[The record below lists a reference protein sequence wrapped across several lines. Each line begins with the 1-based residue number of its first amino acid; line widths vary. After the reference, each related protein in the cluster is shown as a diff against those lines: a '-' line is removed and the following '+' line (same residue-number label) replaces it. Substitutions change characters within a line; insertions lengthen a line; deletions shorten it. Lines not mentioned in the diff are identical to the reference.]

1 MRHNKKEKGRFWLKC
16 LNELKNFF
24 AHFGISLCVNSEMA
38 REIGWQE
45 TKIRFFAVESTQN
58 DQNRVSED
66 WKRVSRGSGP
76 YDVTNRAECLSLW
89 SLSSV

>member
-1 MRHNKKEKGRFWLKC
+1 M
-16 LNELKNFF
+16 
-24 AHFGISLCVNSEMA
+24 ASEI
-38 REIGWQE
+38 EWQE

-66 WKRVSRGSGP
+66 WDRVGRGSGP
-76 YDVTNRAECLSLW
+76 YYVTNRAEFLSLW

>member
-1 MRHNKKEKGRFWLKC
+1 
-16 LNELKNFF
+16 
-24 AHFGISLCVNSEMA
+24 MA
-38 REIGWQE
+38 RETGWQE
-45 TKIRFFAVESTQN
+45 IKICFLAVESTQN

-66 WKRVSRGSGP
+66 WERVGRGSGP

>member
-1 MRHNKKEKGRFWLKC
+1 
-16 LNELKNFF
+16 
-24 AHFGISLCVNSEMA
+24 MA
-38 REIGWQE
+38 REIGRQE
-45 TKIRFFAVESTQN
+45 TKIRFLPLKSTQN

-66 WKRVSRGSGP
+66 WELVGRGSGP

>member
-1 MRHNKKEKGRFWLKC
+1 
-16 LNELKNFF
+16 
-24 AHFGISLCVNSEMA
+24 MA

-45 TKIRFFAVESTQN
+45 TKLRLFAFESTQN

-66 WKRVSRGSGP
+66 WERVGR
-76 YDVTNRAECLSLW
+76 ECLSLW

>member
-1 MRHNKKEKGRFWLKC
+1 
-16 LNELKNFF
+16 
-24 AHFGISLCVNSEMA
+24 MA

-45 TKIRFFAVESTQN
+45 TKGRFFAVESTEN
-58 DQNRVSED
+58 DQIRVSKD
-66 WKRVSRGSGP
+66 WELVGRGSGP

>member
-1 MRHNKKEKGRFWLKC
+1 
-16 LNELKNFF
+16 
-24 AHFGISLCVNSEMA
+24 MA

-66 WKRVSRGSGP
+66 WERVGRGSGP

-89 SLSSV
+89 SL

>member
-1 MRHNKKEKGRFWLKC
+1 
-16 LNELKNFF
+16 
-24 AHFGISLCVNSEMA
+24 MA

-45 TKIRFFAVESTQN
+45 TKIRFLAVESTQN

-66 WKRVSRGSGP
+66 WERVGRRSGP
-76 YDVTNRAECLSLW
+76 YDVTNRAVCLSLW